1 MPGVP
6 RENRLVVHLHPAER
20 KHKIIGRNEEMS
32 FSVVG
37 MGTLLANVSLL
48 SVITTENVL
57 YTESSLRM
65 SG

>member
-1 MPGVP
+1 
-6 RENRLVVHLHPAER
+6 
-20 KHKIIGRNEEMS
+20 MS
-32 FSVVG
+32 FSIVG

-65 SG
+65 SACSFNLFIFYIIGDFCR